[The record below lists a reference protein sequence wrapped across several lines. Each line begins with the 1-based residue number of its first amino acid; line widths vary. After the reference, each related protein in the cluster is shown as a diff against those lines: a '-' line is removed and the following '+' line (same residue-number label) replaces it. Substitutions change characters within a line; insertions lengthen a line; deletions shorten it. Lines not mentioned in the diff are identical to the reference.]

1 MTDQRDLVEYARSI
15 LQEESAAILRL
26 ADRIDDGF
34 IAAVDLMFECRGRVV
49 VTGIGKS
56 GHIARKFASTLAST
70 GTPAFFVNPAECLH
84 GDFGM
89 IAQNDVL
96 VLLSKSG
103 EAREIAV
110 IIPYIKRSGVQSI
123 AICNER
129 ESHLAVNVD
138 VLLETYVEKEACPL
152 NLAPTTSSTV
162 TLALC
167 DSLAVALM
175 GKRSFTE
182 RDFALLHPA
191 GSLGKQLAE
200 IRCIMRS
207 GEEMP
212 IVGPDQTYRDA
223 LLAMVDKELGTAVVV
238 DERSGKLLG
247 TIVDEDLRRLLAE
260 EGEGILDRRVEALMT
275 RNPRTVGPDA
285 LAGEAL
291 SLMEGRLATLVV
303 VENGIPLGLIHVHDI
318 LGSRAT

>member
-1 MTDQRDLVEYARSI
+1 MTDQRDIIECGRGVLR
-15 LQEESAAILRL
+15 EESSGILRL
-26 ADRIDDGF
+26 ADRLDDGF
-34 IAAVDLMFECRGRVV
+34 IAAVELMSECGGRVV

-89 IAQNDVL
+89 IAEDDVL

-110 IIPYIKRSGVQSI
+110 IIPYIKRSDVRSI
-123 AICNER
+123 GICSER
-129 ESHLAVNVD
+129 ESSLGRNVD
-138 VLLETYVEKEACPL
+138 VLLETHVDKEACPL

-162 TLALC
+162 ALALC

-175 GKRSFTE
+175 QKREFTE

-200 IRCIMRS
+200 VERIMRS
-207 GEEMP
+207 GEGIP
-212 IVGPDQTYRDA
+212 VVSPDRTLRDA
-223 LLAMVDKELGTAVVV
+223 LVVMMEKGLGTAVVV
-238 DERSGKLLG
+238 DEKSGKLLG
-247 TIVDEDLRRLLAE
+247 TIADGDLRRLLVE
-260 EGEGILDRRVEALMT
+260 EGESILDRRVEALMT
-275 RNPRTVGPDA
+275 RDPETIAPRAYVE
-285 LAGEAL
+285 EAL
-291 SLMEGRLATLVV
+291 SLMEGRMETLVV
-303 VENGIPLGLIHVHDI
+303 VEDGIPVGLIHTQDI
-318 LGSRAT
+318 LRFQAI